1 MNTAA
6 FRVCVRATFPKRCVT
21 RFICE
26 ALRSEA
32 VTFLVSFGFWWLE
45 SCEEHRLT
53 SIVGVLRLR
62 AINPLLSDRSARRFA
77 QDDGLVGVLKQ
88 QSVGRDKNAENQK
101 SHKLSVKRFTI
112 KIPGLRK
119 QHRARRKKS
128 SY

>member
-62 AINPLLSDRSARRFA
+62 AINSLLSDRSARRFA
-77 QDDGLVGVLKQ
+77 QDDGLVGVLKT
-88 QSVGRDKNAENQK
+88 VWLGVTKTRK
-101 SHKLSVKRFTI
+101 I
-112 KIPGLRK
+112 KK
-119 QHRARRKKS
+119 VTTSQDDDFA
-128 SY
+128 